1 MNARYGVLLLAVV
14 WFGWGLSYP
23 ITAILLRGLDVW
35 TARCLVTS
43 AAGVVM
49 LALARLC
56 RRSLAVP
63 RDAWFDLAV
72 AALFNMSVFQI
83 GMTYGVLLLS
93 PGRTSVI
100 VYTMPI
106 WAALFARWMLD
117 ERLTAQRVVALMLGV
132 GGVLVLM
139 SQDLSRLANAPLGAA
154 LTLMAAIAFGFGTV
168 WMKRRRWETDPTV
181 IGGWLLLLGA
191 VPLWVIWA
199 LLRPEIRWSAIPPES
214 WLAAAFLV
222 LASNALAY
230 FAWFRAIAIF
240 PAMVL
245 GIGTLAVPI
254 IGVLSSAVLVGEAIG
269 WREIVAL
276 SLVCSA
282 LLLILLGP
290 VAAKRGVRAA
300 E

>member
-1 MNARYGVLLLAVV
+1 V
-14 WFGWGLSYP
+14 
-23 ITAILLRGLDVW
+23 
-35 TARCLVTS
+35 
-43 AAGVVM
+43 
-49 LALARLC
+49 
-56 RRSLAVP
+56 
-63 RDAWFDLAV
+63 
-72 AALFNMSVFQI
+72 
-83 GMTYGVLLLS
+83 
-93 PGRTSVI
+93 
-100 VYTMPI
+100 
-106 WAALFARWMLD
+106 
-117 ERLTAQRVVALMLGV
+117 V
-132 GGVLVLM
+132 GGGL
-139 SQDLSRLANAPLGAA
+139 R
-154 LTLMAAIAFGFGTV
+154 
-168 WMKRRRWETDPTV
+168 
-181 IGGWLLLLGA
+181 LLGA
-191 VPLWVIWA
+191 VAVWVIWA
-199 LLRPEIRWSAIPPES
+199 LVRREIRGSAIPPES

-290 VAAKRGVRAA
+290 VAARRGVRAA